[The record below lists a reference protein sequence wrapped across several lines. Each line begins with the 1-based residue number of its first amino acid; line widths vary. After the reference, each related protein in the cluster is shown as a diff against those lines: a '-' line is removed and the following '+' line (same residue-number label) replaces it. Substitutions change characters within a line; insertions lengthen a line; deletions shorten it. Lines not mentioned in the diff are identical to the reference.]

1 MNQGKIEKIK
11 KSEINKRIRI
21 KWPQIAHHSSRI
33 RAHRVHHRPYY
44 DYENIKN
51 RIKNKKVK

>member
-44 DYENIKN
+44 DYEN
-51 RIKNKKVK
+51 KKKE